1 MRPLWLSHQ
10 QAWPCNAP
18 WNDSKFLP
26 SESFDYCR
34 KGERRGRG
42 WLEDQTWC
50 SSRFT
55 HFFHHQCLSEN
66 TSSAFNRCLDINTNW
81 NITEA
86 NLPYFSSKLVS
97 WRNGGRGKR
106 RVSTHHSFCHFL
118 VPFEICEKK
127 GNCKKKISQITAN
140 LNHCIFCHVMLICK
154 LWFLSLFI

>member
-97 WRNGGRGKR
+97 WRNGGGANAVWVHTTVFAIFWYLSKF
-106 RVSTHHSFCHFL
+106 V
-118 VPFEICEKK
+118 
-127 GNCKKKISQITAN
+127 KKKEIVKKKYLRSLPILIIA
-140 LNHCIFCHVMLICK
+140 FFVM
-154 LWFLSLFI
+154 